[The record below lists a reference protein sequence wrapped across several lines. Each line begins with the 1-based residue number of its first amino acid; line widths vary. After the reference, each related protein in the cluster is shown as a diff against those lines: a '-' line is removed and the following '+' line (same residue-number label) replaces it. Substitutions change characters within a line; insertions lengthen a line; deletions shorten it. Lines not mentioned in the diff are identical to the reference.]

1 MMLFSA
7 LWNYIKPPP
16 NYQDLKIREIR
27 LTLNCVCVYMGA
39 CLCMCAGTYVRL
51 DQPLVSLL
59 KISLPSFWDNLFG
72 AYTFVKAGWPGSC
85 VMSLLCLSRSGVASA
100 HHCEHFSCE
109 HWAWTQVF
117 LCGMCLLAELSPS
130 PWSEILIN
138 SVSLCI
144 RVQNTSLFKEGSITW
159 TWEEPN

>member
-117 LCGMCLLAELSPS
+117 LCVWHVFTSWAISQSLIWNLNQFSQPLYQSPEHLS
-130 PWSEILIN
+130 L
-138 SVSLCI
+138 
-144 RVQNTSLFKEGSITW
+144 
-159 TWEEPN
+159 